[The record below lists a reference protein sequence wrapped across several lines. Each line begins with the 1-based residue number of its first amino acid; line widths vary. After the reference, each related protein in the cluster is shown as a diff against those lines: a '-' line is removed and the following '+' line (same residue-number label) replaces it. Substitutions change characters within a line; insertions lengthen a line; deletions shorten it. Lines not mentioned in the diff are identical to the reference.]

1 MGFLGVAYR
10 FGGTTTAGFDCSGFI
25 QYVFKKTYAVN
36 LPRTSSVQA
45 TVGTHVDRAHL
56 QKGDLVFFNTR
67 GNNISHVGMY
77 VGNNRFIHAP
87 RTGKRI
93 EITDLS
99 NKYWNSKYVTARRI
113 KKTDGKI
120 LSENNNKPAKIDK
133 PVEKKPVDKKVT
145 DNKKPADKKANDK
158 KTANKK
164 LADTKKTVDKK
175 AADKKQTNKKV
186 VDNKKT
192 TDKKQTGKKVADKKK
207 TADKKTSN
215 KK

>member
-1 MGFLGVAYR
+1 MIYGSKQTKETTPEAENETKNETKKPDTNETRSEAKKSESKKNDADTDELLSSAMGFLGVAYR

-113 KKTDGKI
+113 KKQMATYCLKI
-120 LSENNNKPAKIDK
+120 IINQLK
-133 PVEKKPVDKKVT
+133 
-145 DNKKPADKKANDK
+145 
-158 KTANKK
+158 
-164 LADTKKTVDKK
+164 
-175 AADKKQTNKKV
+175 
-186 VDNKKT
+186 
-192 TDKKQTGKKVADKKK
+192 
-207 TADKKTSN
+207 
-215 KK
+215 